1 MTAIPGGAPLADYTA
16 MVVRA
21 LATQVELSPGEIDPQ
36 AALGAIPG
44 IESVKVL
51 RAIVEIEEAY
61 AIVVPDDFLFETATV
76 ADLAAFVASLVGTS

>member
-1 MTAIPGGAPLADYTA
+1 MTANQAGAALADYTA
-16 MVVRA
+16 MVIAA
-21 LATQVELSPGEIDPQ
+21 LATQVELRPDEIDPRD
-36 AALGAIPG
+36 ALGAIPG

-76 ADLAAFVASLVGTS
+76 ADLAAFVASLVETS

>member
-1 MTAIPGGAPLADYTA
+1 VSAVPGGAALADYTA
-16 MVVRA
+16 MVIQA
-21 LATQVELSPGEIDPQ
+21 LATQVELSPGEIDPL

-61 AIVVPDDFLFETATV
+61 AIVVPDDFLFETASV
-76 ADLAAFVASLVGTS
+76 ADLAAFVASLVEES

>member
-1 MTAIPGGAPLADYTA
+1 VSAIPGGAAVADYTA
-16 MVVRA
+16 LVIRA
-21 LATQVELSPGEIDPQ
+21 LATQVELRPDEIDPL

-51 RAIVEIEEAY
+51 RAIVEIEEAC

-76 ADLAAFVASLVGTS
+76 ADLAAFVASLVETS